1 MRTKQI
7 TCITLIVCLSCIS
20 SSGSD
25 DVNNDGNW
33 NTDNIHSTSSS
44 KNKPKFSDFRDLKI
58 HEADEKFSGVN
69 ESGSNKPHSRQKRLI
84 WITDDGRLALP
95 PGTSLT
101 ITPSLAL
108 PFVRYPPDGFFSNIS
123 VSLPVTRTLN
133 HLF

>member
-1 MRTKQI
+1 MLTKQI
-7 TCITLIVCLSCIS
+7 TCITLIVCISCIS

-25 DVNNDGNW
+25 DINNDGNL
-33 NTDNIHSTSSS
+33 NIHSSS

>member
-25 DVNNDGNW
+25 DVNNDGNL
-33 NTDNIHSTSSS
+33 NIHSSI

-58 HEADEKFSGVN
+58 HEADEKIQS